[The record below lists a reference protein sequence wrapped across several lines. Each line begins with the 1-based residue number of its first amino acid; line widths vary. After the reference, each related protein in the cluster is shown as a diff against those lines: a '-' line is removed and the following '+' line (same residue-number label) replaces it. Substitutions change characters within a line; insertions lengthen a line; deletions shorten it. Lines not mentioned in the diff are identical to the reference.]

1 MICALF
7 RLSWG
12 LTFILTTF
20 IVFIQARPY
29 DNDLLGVL
37 LAPPNCPAPCF
48 MDIRPGVT
56 TLDETIMI
64 LTGHSWVKQVENMV
78 ITGFPVDAAA
88 GWLLWEWSGE
98 QPAWID
104 SSQRGEVQITQNRV
118 KVIRVA
124 THLQLGDIKLML
136 GVPDRELMMLTI
148 NQRRNTLIYQAAYG
162 HYAFESRLPC
172 RVKEPFLKPVVVEF
186 HALELLGN
194 FASVRFQG
202 NLFKVC

>member
-1 MICALF
+1 MTHFWRRLAMMIVIN
-7 RLSWG
+7 
-12 LTFILTTF
+12 LTAMTTL
-20 IVFIQARPY
+20 IQAVPY
-29 DNDLLGVL
+29 DNDLLGEL
-37 LAPPNCPAPCF
+37 LAPPDCSAPCF
-48 MDIRPGVT
+48 MGIRPGVT
-56 TLDETIMI
+56 TLDETMRI

-104 SSQRGEVQITQNRV
+104 SSQRGEVQITQGRV
-118 KVIRVA
+118 KVIRVG
-124 THLQLGDIKLML
+124 TYLQLGEVKLML

-148 NQRRNTLIYQAAYG
+148 NQRRNMLIYQAAYG

-172 RVKEPFLKPVVVEF
+172 RVKEPYLKTVVIEF

-194 FASVRFQG
+194 FASVHFQG
-202 NLFKVC
+202 NLFNFC

>member
-1 MICALF
+1 MTRALL
-7 RLSWG
+7 RLSLGWLVV
-12 LTFILTTF
+12 LTMISVL
-20 IVFIQARPY
+20 IQTRPY
-29 DNDLLGVL
+29 DNPLLSEL
-37 LAPPNCPAPCF
+37 LTPPDCLAPCF
-48 MDIRPGVT
+48 MGIRPGVT
-56 TLDETIMI
+56 TLDETMLI

-104 SSQRGEVQITQNRV
+104 SRQRGEVQITQSRV
-118 KVIRVA
+118 KVIRVG
-124 THLQLGDIKLML
+124 TTMQLGDVKLML

-148 NQRRNTLIYQAAYG
+148 NQRHNVLIYQAAYG

-172 RVKEPFLKPVVVEF
+172 RVREPYLKPIVMEF
-186 HALELLGN
+186 HARELLGN
-194 FASVRFQG
+194 FASVHFQG